1 MNTITNDQNREKKRI
16 IIKKRKEKEEHLCY
30 RKIMQL
36 RVRIETGGT
45 NYVKLRSS
53 TLVLNTKYKGKNIE
67 KYHKRKM
74 SIQIYRTCCNSAM
87 LFFFLSKLP

>member
-1 MNTITNDQNREKKRI
+1 MNTITNDQNREKKR

-45 NYVKLRSS
+45 NYVKLRSF
-53 TLVLNTKYKGKNIE
+53 TLVLNTKTKE
-67 KYHKRKM
+67 K
-74 SIQIYRTCCNSAM
+74 T
-87 LFFFLSKLP
+87 